1 MPFRRLLFLC
11 PYSYCMKWNKD
22 HFLSEYISI
31 RTVCVWD
38 GGVGGAVLFSVEN
51 RWCVKYDISK
61 WKENQYNE
69 YLKIFD
75 VFLSKTIK
83 NKSNIALGTA
93 NLL

>member
-11 PYSYCMKWNKD
+11 PYSYCMRWNKD
-22 HFLSEYISI
+22 HFLSEYISF
-31 RTVCVWD
+31 RTVCVWG
-38 GGVGGAVLFSVEN
+38 GGVGGAVLFSV
-51 RWCVKYDISK
+51 D
-61 WKENQYNE
+61 QYNE